1 MKGYLKV
8 SERYDNACTT
18 GCHYLQTPLLQL
30 RAVRHFY
37 FHFQGWGPLTRA
49 QKSPLKVCKISP
61 ANSSGKKTSESI
73 TTDQIS
79 NCCSRQL
86 CSTLYR
92 SPSLFLV
99 HKHYNHEWI
108 QQLQLLLLLVS
119 VFSQAQSKRA
129 YWWFSPKSCTG
140 EIWKYNSSH
149 VQFAYMYWTICAS
162 RHFFIFNITSY

>member
-37 FHFQGWGPLTRA
+37 FHFQGRGPLTRA

-99 HKHYNHEWI
+99 HKHYNHEWDTTVAVASTSS
-108 QQLQLLLLLVS
+108 VS
-119 VFSQAQSKRA
+119 VQSSTKQESILMVQSKKLHRRNM
-129 YWWFSPKSCTG
+129 K
-140 EIWKYNSSH
+140 I
-149 VQFAYMYWTICAS
+149 
-162 RHFFIFNITSY
+162 